1 MDSKKTKKRHKKAG
15 NRLKSI
21 RRFTLF
27 IIVFAIIALVFG
39 FSHYWSGSGSSSSN
53 IELYSVKRGDLNIS
67 VVENGSIKPVKSV
80 TINAPRLSEYQ
91 VSIVNIV
98 PEGTFIKPEDVNN
111 MVLVELDASSSR
123 EQLPQREIDVT
134 SAEASFAEAK
144 EKHSI
149 QVKQNESDITAAE
162 LKVKFARMDIQK
174 YLGQEASKKVLETAI
189 LESLS
194 DIDMDLLLQEIK
206 DSNSLCEASQ
216 KILDL
221 TSSITI
227 VESDMEEAK
236 RNLSGTQKLFD
247 HQYASESDL
256 KKAELQVERQ
266 KINKEKN
273 EISLALFKE
282 FEFPKQIEQLLS
294 NYLEAKLALERT
306 KSSAISQLAQTKARL
321 ASAESSLNT
330 RKKRLETTKEQIESC
345 IIKAPS
351 PGQVVYYSSLERYV
365 RYPIEQG
372 AQISRGYPMIVIPDT
387 TQLKVEIKVHETWIN
402 KIDVN
407 QPAKITTT
415 AFPDKVFTGKV
426 LKKAPMA
433 DSQSY
438 SLMADVKVYTTDV
451 SIEGT
456 HDYLRTGMT
465 AKVEILIDK
474 LEDALY
480 VPIQSVVTEEDDEKK
495 VCYVMTDKG
504 QQRRE
509 VEIGLFNDD
518 FVEVKNGLVEGE
530 QVLLNPPRWT
540 ETEKEEEEEEEEQ
553 KEKTEQQTEQKTPT
567 EETKSTEDAEKTEVT
582 KSTEDVKPEET
593 KSTEDVKPE
602 ETKSTED
609 VKPEETKS
617 TEDVKKAEE
626 TKKTEKEETTK
637 QSEEAKQTEKTEK
650 VLESVVI
657 QNPQNNK

>member
-1 MDSKKTKKRHKKAG
+1 MDSKKSEKQHNKAG
-15 NRLKSI
+15 NRQKFI

-27 IIVFAIIALVFG
+27 IIVFAIIALAFG
-39 FSHYWSGSGSSSSN
+39 FSRYWSDSGSSSSN

-80 TINAPRLSEYQ
+80 TIKAPRLSEYE
-91 VSIVNIV
+91 VSIISIV
-98 PEGTFIKPEDVNN
+98 PEGTFITPEDVNN
-111 MVLVELDASSSR
+111 GMVLAELDSSSSR
-123 EQLPQREIDVT
+123 EQLPQREIDVS

-144 EKHSI
+144 ENYDI
-149 QVKQNESDITAAE
+149 RVKQNESDITAAE

-174 YLGQEASKKVLETAI
+174 YLGQIASEKVLETAS

-194 DIDMDLLLQEIK
+194 DIDMDLLLKEIN

-236 RNLSGTQKLFD
+236 RNLNGTQKLFD

-256 KKAELQVERQ
+256 KKAELQVDRQ

-273 EISLALFKE
+273 EISLALFKK
-282 FEFPKQIEQLLS
+282 FEFPKQVEQLLS
-294 NYLEAKLALERT
+294 NYLESKLSLERT
-306 KSSAISQLAQTKARL
+306 ESSSRSQLAQAKARL
-321 ASAESSLNT
+321 ASAESSLKT
-330 RKKRLETTKEQIESC
+330 RQERLKTTKEQIDSC
-345 IIKAPS
+345 TIKAPS
-351 PGQVVYYSSLERYV
+351 PGQVVYYSSMERYV

-387 TQLKVEIKVHETWIN
+387 TQLKVEIKVNETWIN

-415 AFPDKVFTGKV
+415 AFPDEVFTGKV

-433 DSQSY
+433 DSQSS
-438 SLMADVKVYTTDV
+438 SLLADVKVYTTDV

-456 HDYLRTGMT
+456 HNYLRTGMT

-474 LEDALY
+474 LKDVLY
-480 VPIQSVVTEEDDEKK
+480 VPIQSVVTEEDDQKR

-530 QVLLNPPRWT
+530 QVMLNPPRWT
-540 ETEKEEEEEEEEQ
+540 ETEKEEEEEQQEQ
-553 KEKTEQQTEQKTPT
+553 KDKTEQSTEQKTPT
-567 EETKSTEDAEKTEVT
+567 EETKSTEDAEKTEAT

-593 KSTEDVKPE
+593 KSTEDVR
-602 ETKSTED
+602 
-609 VKPEETKS
+609 
-617 TEDVKKAEE
+617 KAEE

-637 QSEEAKQTEKTEK
+637 QSEEAKQTEKAEK

>member
-1 MDSKKTKKRHKKAG
+1 MDSKKVKKQHNKTG

-21 RRFTLF
+21 RRITLY
-27 IIVFAIIALVFG
+27 IIIIAIIALVFG
-39 FSHYWSGSGSSSSN
+39 FSHYWSDSDNSSSS
-53 IELYSVKRGDLNIS
+53 IDLYTVKKGDLNIS

-80 TINAPRLSEYQ
+80 TIKAPRLSEYE
-91 VSIVNIV
+91 VSIINIV
-98 PEGTFIKPEDVNN
+98 PEGTFITPEDVNN
-111 MVLVELDASSSR
+111 GMVLAELDSSSSR
-123 EQLPQREIDVT
+123 EQLPQREIDVS

-144 EKHSI
+144 ENYDI
-149 QVKQNESDITAAE
+149 RVKQNESDITAAE
-162 LKVKFARMDIQK
+162 LKVKFARMDIKK
-174 YLGQEASKKVLETAI
+174 YLGQIASEKVLETAS

-194 DIDMDLLLQEIK
+194 DIDMDLLLKEIE

-216 KILDL
+216 KMLDL
-221 TSSITI
+221 TNSITI
-227 VESDMEEAK
+227 TESDMEEAK

-256 KKAELQVERQ
+256 KKAELQVDRQ

-282 FEFPKQIEQLLS
+282 FEFPKQVEQLLS
-294 NYLEAKLALERT
+294 NYLEAKLSLERT
-306 KSSAISQLAQTKARL
+306 ESSARSQLAQAKARL
-321 ASAESSLNT
+321 ASAESSLKT
-330 RKKRLETTKEQIESC
+330 RQERLKTTIEQIESC
-345 IIKAPS
+345 TIKAPS
-351 PGQVVYYSSLERYV
+351 PGQVVYYSSMERYV

-433 DSQSY
+433 DSQSSY
-438 SLMADVKVYTTDV
+438 LLADVKVYTTDV
-451 SIEGT
+451 SIDGT
-456 HDYLRTGMT
+456 YDYLRTGMT

-474 LEDALY
+474 LEDVLY
-480 VPIQSVVTEEDDEKK
+480 VPIQSVVTEEDSDEKK
-495 VCYVMTDKG
+495 VCFVSTDKG

-530 QVLLNPPRWT
+530 QVMLNPPRWT
-540 ETEKEEEEEEEEQ
+540 ETEKEAEQEQ
-553 KEKTEQQTEQKTPT
+553 KDKTEQSTEQKTPA
-567 EETKSTEDAEKTEVT
+567 EETKSTEDAEKTGV
-582 KSTEDVKPEET
+582 
-593 KSTEDVKPE
+593 
-602 ETKSTED
+602 
-609 VKPEETKS
+609 TKS

-626 TKKTEKEETTK
+626 TKKEETTK
-637 QSEEAKQTEKTEK
+637 QSKEAKQTENAEK
-650 VLESVVI
+650 VLESVAI
-657 QNPQNNK
+657 QQPQNDKKL